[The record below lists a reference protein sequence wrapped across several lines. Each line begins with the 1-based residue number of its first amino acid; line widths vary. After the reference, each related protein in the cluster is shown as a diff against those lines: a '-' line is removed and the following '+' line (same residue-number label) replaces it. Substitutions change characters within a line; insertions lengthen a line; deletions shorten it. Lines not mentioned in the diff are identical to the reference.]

1 MRKIIVLASFFV
13 VFMSA
18 LQLNAQVVEAVEP
31 QEPKVH
37 VKAVTGEDVA
47 DEVKVEAVEV
57 KSVDNGVEQTEN
69 SGKRTRRKYDWRNR
83 LTLGGYAEAFFTRNF
98 YSDAPYR
105 YSHAADYRDAK
116 GHGRVDLPHAV
127 INLGFD
133 FGRGWSFSTE
143 IEFEHGGIESAVE
156 LEADEFGEFEAEVER
171 GGEVALEQLWIQKSF
186 FKWLNIRAGH
196 LVVPVGQTNNA
207 HLPTEFFTAYR
218 PEGEFYMMPCTW
230 HETGL
235 SVWGKVG
242 DWFRYEAM
250 IIPSL
255 NSAMFNNST
264 WVKGGSAS
272 PFEFKVANNLAGV
285 LRTDFYPVA
294 GLHLGASGFIG
305 NTFNND
311 IETIESGK
319 YEDVKGLLAIGT
331 FEADYRNFGLVA
343 RANFDY
349 GYLDESNTI
358 SAYNK
363 NLTTSTFSPYPRTLV
378 GQSAMAVGGELA
390 YDVLNEVKMKHPMKL
405 YLFGR
410 YDYYDTYI
418 PAEGTANF
426 YTWTEKHVMT
436 AGINFYPMKEI
447 VVKAEFKERFF
458 KKEYGYNNEPAF
470 SIGVAYSGFFIKPE
484 K

>member
-1 MRKIIVLASFFV
+1 MPFFE
-13 VFMSA
+13 
-18 LQLNAQVVEAVEP
+18 LNAQTVKEVGN
-31 QEPKVH
+31 QDGKTH
-37 VKAVTGEDVA
+37 VTEVRSSDSTDVKNH
-47 DEVKVEAVEV
+47 DG
-57 KSVDNGVEQTEN
+57 KSHNH
-69 SGKRTRRKYDWRNR
+69 KKYDWRNR
-83 LTLGGYAEAFFTRNF
+83 FTLGAYGEAFYTRNF

-105 YSHAADYRDAK
+105 YSRPADYQDTK

-127 INLGFD
+127 INMGFD
-133 FGRGWSFSTE
+133 FGRGWSFGSE
-143 IEFEHGGIESAVE
+143 IEFEHGGTESAVE

-196 LVVPVGQTNNA
+196 MVIPVGQTNNA
-207 HLPTEFFTAYR
+207 HTPTEFFTAYR

-235 SVWGKVG
+235 SVWGKVNN
-242 DWFRYEAM
+242 WFRYEVM

-255 NSAMFNNST
+255 NSSMFNNST
-264 WVKGGSAS
+264 WIKGGSAS
-272 PFEFKVANNLAGV
+272 AYEFKVANNLAGV
-285 LRTDFYPVA
+285 LRTDFYPVE
-294 GLHLGASGFIG
+294 GLHLAASGFIG

-311 IETIESGK
+311 IETLEAGK
-319 YEDVKGLLAIGT
+319 YADVKGLLTIGT
-331 FEADYRNFGLVA
+331 FEADYRNYGVVL

-349 GYLDESNTI
+349 GHLDEANTI

-378 GQSAMAVGGELA
+378 GEAAMAAGGEIA
-390 YDVLNEVKMKHPMKL
+390 YDVLDQVKKKHQMKL
-405 YLFGR
+405 YVFGR

-418 PAEGTANF
+418 PSEGTANF
-426 YTWTEKHVMT
+426 YTWTEKHVVT
-436 AGINFYPMKEI
+436 AGINYYPMKEI
-447 VVKAEFKERFF
+447 VVKAEFKERLF